1 MKAIGMI
8 ETRGLVPAIESA
20 DAMLKAAEVTLIER
34 RFVKGGLVTIIIAGD
49 VAACKASVD
58 AAASAVQRMG
68 CEISS
73 THVIPRPHST
83 LSGLIVNRIP
93 EDGEEIHPDD
103 DEESHISSHRK
114 LKNFDGD
121 DDEDGGPTE
130 PFRRQPKADPV
141 EEVPVAEEPQEKAKE
156 IVETPET
163 PAEDVKETIDSIEI
177 PENLTREF
185 LDQIVKEKGPGVV
198 KEILS
203 KKRVVDLR
211 ALARE
216 YNGEFPIAGREIT
229 HANKNSLIEQF
240 EEFFKK

>member
-8 ETRGLVPAIESA
+8 ETRGLIPAIESA

-68 CEISS
+68 CEIIS

-103 DEESHISSHRK
+103 DEESHISSHGNVRK

-121 DDEDGGPTE
+121 DDEDDGPTE
-130 PFRRQPKADPV
+130 PFRKRPKKEPV
-141 EEVPVAEEPQEKAKE
+141 VDEPKPESAAE
-156 IVETPET
+156 ET
-163 PAEDVKETIDSIEI
+163 PAPEPVKEEAPAEEESEAESPEAEAPAEEGNDSIEI
-177 PENLTREF
+177 PDNLTREV

-203 KKRVVDLR
+203 KK
-211 ALARE
+211 E
-216 YNGEFPIAGREIT
+216 
-229 HANKNSLIEQF
+229 SLT
-240 EEFFKK
+240 